1 MALSDN
7 KLLERC
13 MHGKTQN
20 NNECL
25 NSVVWKRCPKDI
37 FVGFHTLQMGVCS
50 AIIGFND
57 GISGVLDVMINY
69 GLTLGSYCEIFCDRK
84 DNKRVKDMNR
94 KSTDNVKHE
103 RKKRRAIRKGFG
115 DKDIEKEGD
124 VYGLGICAVGNT

>member
-1 MALSDN
+1 MALSDD

-25 NSVVWKRCPKDI
+25 NSVVWKRCPKEI

-69 GLTLGSYCEIFCDRK
+69 GLSPGSYCEIFCDRK

-94 KSTDNVKHE
+94 KSTDKVMYE

-115 DKDIEKEGD
+115 DKDIEKEGV
-124 VYGLGICAVGNT
+124 VYGPGICAVANT

>member
-1 MALSDN
+1 MAFSDD

-25 NSVVWKRCPKDI
+25 NSVVWKRCPKEI

-69 GLTLGSYCEIFCDRK
+69 GLLSWF
-84 DNKRVKDMNR
+84 
-94 KSTDNVKHE
+94 
-103 RKKRRAIRKGFG
+103 
-115 DKDIEKEGD
+115 
-124 VYGLGICAVGNT
+124 LL